1 MIQIRKEDLEELEQ
15 IVNEKK
21 GAPILTYQDECG
33 KPLGC
38 FLPEYLGLG
47 HYDWDNSISPVDLM
61 LTRLGLIASVD
72 FDRKYIRQRIKSS
85 KDSTNEDYYL
95 SVVEGATK
103 TIQDHLKP
111 NEDFADIDKGEL
123 AEMMEKIQW
132 YYKIIE
138 RWALAED

>member
-1 MIQIRKEDLEELEQ
+1 MIQIRKEDLEKLEQ

-38 FLPEYLGLG
+38 FLPGYLTLD
-47 HYDWDNSISPVDLM
+47 HYDWDNSIGPVDLM
-61 LTRLGLIASVD
+61 MSRLGHTISVD
-72 FDRKYIRQRIKSS
+72 LNRKYIRQRIKSS
-85 KDSTNEDYYL
+85 KDSTNGDYYL
-95 SVVEGATK
+95 SVMEGVTK
-103 TIQDHLKP
+103 TIQEHLKP

-123 AEMMEKIQW
+123 AEMMDKIQW